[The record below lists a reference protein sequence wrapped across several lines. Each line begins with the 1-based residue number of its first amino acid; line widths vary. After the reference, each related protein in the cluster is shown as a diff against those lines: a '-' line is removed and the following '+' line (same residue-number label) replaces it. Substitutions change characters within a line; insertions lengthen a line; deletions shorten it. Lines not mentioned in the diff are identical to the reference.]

1 MASPSGSR
9 RVLLPLAGLAAILL
23 IAAPV
28 LGANPSPK
36 PAKADKGPEIAKTMS
51 GTVATS
57 LDEKGRATY
66 TMVVDGVTWELSA
79 GPKWFWGASN
89 PLAAYVG
96 KSVQVTG
103 TYHAGKNELDVV
115 TVDGKALRAEGKPPW
130 AGGPKVVGSSHPGW
144 KDGKPG
150 KGLGRENAPGQ
161 QKDKSKA
168 SSAPD

>member
-1 MASPSGSR
+1 MTSPLRSR
-9 RVLLPLAGLAAILL
+9 RVLLPLAALAAIML

-51 GTVATS
+51 GTVAS
-57 LDEKGRATY
+57 AVDEKGRTSY

-79 GPKWFWGASN
+79 GPKWFWGANS

-96 KSVQVTG
+96 KTVEVTG
-103 TYHAGKNELDVV
+103 TYHAGKNDLDVA
-115 TVDGKALRAEGKPPW
+115 TVDGKALRAAGKPPW

-150 KGLGRENAPGQ
+150 NGHGRENAPGQ
-161 QKDKSKA
+161 KKDKSKT
-168 SSAPD
+168 SSSD